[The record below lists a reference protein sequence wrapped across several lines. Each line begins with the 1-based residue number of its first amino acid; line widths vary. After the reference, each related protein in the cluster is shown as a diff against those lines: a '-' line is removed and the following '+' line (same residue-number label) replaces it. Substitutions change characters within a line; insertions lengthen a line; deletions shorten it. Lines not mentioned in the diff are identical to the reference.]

1 MEHASC
7 QREEEDKEDGEDNEV
22 DEADAGVT
30 DQMEDTDTQLAYR

>member
-22 DEADAGVT
+22 DEADASVT